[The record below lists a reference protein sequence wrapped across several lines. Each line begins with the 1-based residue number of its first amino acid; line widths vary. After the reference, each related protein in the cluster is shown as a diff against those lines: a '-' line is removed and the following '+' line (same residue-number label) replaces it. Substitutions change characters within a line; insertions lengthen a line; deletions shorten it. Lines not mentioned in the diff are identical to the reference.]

1 MATSG
6 LDICGRAR
14 RKEIGS
20 KEIPTILPDTRA
32 IAMSY
37 ERRAAELGETGFH
50 GIKQAADILVISPQ
64 INVPHE

>member
-6 LDICGRAR
+6 LDICGGAR

-20 KEIPTILPDTRA
+20 NEISPILPDARA
-32 IAMSY
+32 ITMND
-37 ERRAAELGETGFH
+37 ERRAAERGEIGFH